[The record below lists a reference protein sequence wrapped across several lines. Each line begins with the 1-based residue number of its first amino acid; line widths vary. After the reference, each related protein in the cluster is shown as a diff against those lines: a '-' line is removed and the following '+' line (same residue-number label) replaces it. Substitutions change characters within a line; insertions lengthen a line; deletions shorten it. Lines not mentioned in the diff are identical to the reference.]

1 MTFTNSK
8 EFAEKLD
15 REDDLQDY
23 RSRFFIPKDKNGN
36 DAIYFCGNSLGLQPK
51 SVRAYVE
58 QELKDW
64 ETLGVEG
71 HFHAKNPWMPYHELL
86 TDQTARL
93 VGAKPIEVVV
103 MNTLTVNL
111 HLMLVSFYRPTARR
125 HKIVVEANPFPS
137 DRYAVESQIRFHGFD
152 PHRSLIELQPRAGET
167 NLRTEDIEDVLE
179 ADGDEIA
186 LVLLGG
192 VNYYSGQ
199 AFDMERITRTAQAQG
214 CVVGFDLAHAVGN
227 IPLRLHDWNVDFAV
241 WCSYK
246 YLNGGPG
253 GIAGCFVHERHA
265 TNAALPRFT
274 GWWGQNKTIRFTM
287 GPRFDAIPGAEGWQL
302 SNPPILPLAVLR
314 ASMDLFDAAG
324 MERLRA
330 KSIAL
335 TGYLEFLLDR
345 HPSKHFS
352 VITARDPQ
360 QRGAQLSLRVKENG
374 RALFDHLT
382 AHGVVCDWRE
392 PDVIRVAPVPLYNS
406 FTEVYRFAEIFFGTT
421 ENIHRPREH

>member
-1 MTFTNSK
+1 MTFSNGK

-15 REDDLQDY
+15 SDDDLQHY
-23 RSRFFIPKDKNGN
+23 RSRFFIPKDTNGN
-36 DAIYFCGNSLGLQPK
+36 DVIYFCGNSLGLQPK

-93 VGAKPIEVVV
+93 VGAKPLEVVV

-137 DRYAVESQIRFHGFD
+137 DRYAVESQIKFHGFD
-152 PHRSLIELQPRAGET
+152 PKRSLIELQPRAGET

-199 AFDMERITRTAQAQG
+199 AFDLERITRTAQAQG

-227 IPLRLHDWNVDFAV
+227 IPLRLHEWNVDFAV

-246 YLNGGPG
+246 YLNSGPG

-265 TNAALPRFT
+265 TNAALPRFA
-274 GWWGQNKTIRFTM
+274 GWWGQNKDIRFKM
-287 GPRFDAIPGAEGWQL
+287 GPTFDPIPGAEGWQL
-302 SNPPILPLAVLR
+302 SNPPILPLAALR
-314 ASMDLFDAAG
+314 ASMELFDEAG

-330 KSIAL
+330 KSVAL
-335 TGYLEFLLDR
+335 TGYLEFLLDQQQG
-345 HPSKHFS
+345 KHFS
-352 VITARDPQ
+352 VITAKDPR
-360 QRGAQLSLRVKENG
+360 QRGAQLSIRVKEKG
-374 RALFDHLT
+374 RALFDDLT

-406 FTEVYRFAEIFFGTT
+406 FTEVYRFAEIFFEAA
-421 ENIHRPREH
+421 ENIHREQ